1 MKRVTTCGR
10 WISISDLESFVA
22 IVGDD
27 LEETADGG
35 DGAVQHVNP
44 GDVAGL
50 DLADAADRNAHRGG
64 DAPSCHP

>member
-35 DGAVQHVNP
+35 DVAVQHVNP

-50 DLADAADRNAHRGG
+50 DLADAADR
-64 DAPSCHP
+64 